1 MELLIDKKYL
11 VRLERYTRFGYGGTY
26 DPFAVRYVFAL
37 PKNAGLPD
45 GYTVY
50 IEARGVEWEHDENG
64 RLFNDSKPLN
74 TKELENGRT
83 YRLDR
88 DNDFVY
94 EATMTECREE
104 GKRYKRYKY
113 TAEELY
119 ALYQNVDLANAEL
132 AVAKVDIYLEG
143 RAGNERK
150 MLCGNRIDET
160 RYLIGKV
167 QGCWFYCSELDTKRR
182 IGSHGV
188 TILGKINPSDEQEAR
203 SIVAEAEKQ
212 IKAYKRELNNL
223 HGVRHNADRVVWEVK
238 YYLDPKNKWS
248 MDSSVPQD
256 EEVIEALREIHGQA
270 VKTMQLIDSKLAEEA
285 AGYEKIEVD
294 LKQKLKKFMYAAA

>member
-11 VRLERYTRFGYGGTY
+11 VRLESYTKFGRGGYY

-37 PKNAGLPD
+37 PKSAGLPD

-50 IEARGVEWEHDENG
+50 IDAQMVVWEHDEKG
-64 RLFNDSKPLN
+64 RRPFDAKPLYTN
-74 TKELENGRT
+74 ELENDRT

-88 DNDFVY
+88 DNAAVY
-94 EATMTECREE
+94 EAMMTENREE

-119 ALYQNVDLANAEL
+119 ALYQNVDLTNAEL
-132 AVAKVDIYLEG
+132 AVAKIDIYLEG

-150 MLCGNRIDET
+150 MICGNRIDET
-160 RYLIGKV
+160 KYLIGKV

-188 TILGKINPSDEQEAR
+188 SIIGKIKPCDKQEVWELIHA
-203 SIVAEAEKQ
+203 AEKQ
-212 IKAYKRELNNL
+212 IKQYEHELSCL
-223 HGVRHNADRVVWEVK
+223 HSVRDDAERVTWKVQ
-238 YYLDPKNKWS
+238 YFLDPKNAL
-248 MDSSVPQD
+248 SSFSKVPQD
-256 EEVIEALREIHGQA
+256 KEVMESICAIHNSA
-270 VKTMQLIDSKLAEEA
+270 KETMRLVDSKLSEETA
-285 AGYEKIEVD
+285 VLDKIET
-294 LKQKLKKFMYAAA
+294 KLKEQLKKYVYAA